1 MFHCHASVAY
11 LCKNGR
17 LACGRTLIFDMYG
30 DDDMM
35 ADLLFA
41 VSIVVVLRLVSP
53 VEKERGANR
62 IKTRGGWGGGGWRSE
77 GFFGGGFLFCPPSTS
92 KGFQTQ
98 RQRAAEWKVA
108 GIPMQGFFCLS

>member
-41 VSIVVVLRLVSP
+41 VSIVVVFGFETPWRGKGG
-53 VEKERGANR
+53 EKTPPNPGD
-62 IKTRGGWGGGGWRSE
+62 GVGGGWPRT
-77 GFFGGGFLFCPPSTS
+77 G
-92 KGFQTQ
+92 
-98 RQRAAEWKVA
+98 V
-108 GIPMQGFFCLS
+108 FFCLGLFFLMQDLFFGLFIVFVLVFDAVSNETGV

>member
-41 VSIVVVLRLVSP
+41 VSIVVVLRLT
-53 VEKERGANR
+53 A
-62 IKTRGGWGGGGWRSE
+62 
-77 GFFGGGFLFCPPSTS
+77 
-92 KGFQTQ
+92 

>member
-41 VSIVVVLRLVSP
+41 VSIVVVLRLDARCIATGVKKQDNDRLNGRWRVSP
-53 VEKERGANR
+53 CKAFFSFNDVSERCFA
-62 IKTRGGWGGGGWRSE
+62 
-77 GFFGGGFLFCPPSTS
+77 
-92 KGFQTQ
+92 
-98 RQRAAEWKVA
+98 
-108 GIPMQGFFCLS
+108 

>member
-41 VSIVVVLRLVSP
+41 VSIVVVLRLVTP
-53 VEKERGANR
+53 REYKRGKKQKKNSN
-62 IKTRGGWGGGGWRSE
+62 I
-77 GFFGGGFLFCPPSTS
+77 FL
-92 KGFQTQ
+92 K
-98 RQRAAEWKVA
+98 R
-108 GIPMQGFFCLS
+108 

>member
-41 VSIVVVLRLVSP
+41 VSIVVVLGVFGPGTLN
-53 VEKERGANR
+53 RGGR
-62 IKTRGGWGGGGWRSE
+62 QTKQPREGWGGGGTYER
-77 GFFGGGFLFCPPSTS
+77 GFFFCCSVVFGGFLSWLAGFSPP
-92 KGFQTQ
+92 
-98 RQRAAEWKVA
+98 
-108 GIPMQGFFCLS
+108 

>member
-41 VSIVVVLRLVSP
+41 VSIVVVLRLLARCKS
-53 VEKERGANR
+53 N
-62 IKTRGGWGGGGWRSE
+62 GGE
-77 GFFGGGFLFCPPSTS
+77 
-92 KGFQTQ
+92 TQ
-98 RQRAAEWKVA
+98 QHHT
-108 GIPMQGFFCLS
+108 Q

>member
-41 VSIVVVLRLVSP
+41 VSIVVVLRLDARCNATGV
-53 VEKERGANR
+53 
-62 IKTRGGWGGGGWRSE
+62 
-77 GFFGGGFLFCPPSTS
+77 
-92 KGFQTQ
+92 
-98 RQRAAEWKVA
+98 
-108 GIPMQGFFCLS
+108 